1 MAEYIGFSPKFN
13 LAGGPF
19 LVRNY
24 GINAGETWQQEGD
37 ALRLGTTADLI
48 ALTAANEDLL
58 GFSLQSVGNFST
70 GQSDSDELRSY
81 LEVLTTGKHNPV
93 AIAATG
99 QVFLADD
106 VGGTK
111 NNAAVTDIGDGGE
124 LEFSS
129 PEWGINVGTT
139 ATGGTA
145 QFIIV
150 DIERT
155 RGQYFVLPDE
165 TAVGNVFQFIDALV

>member
-37 ALRLGTTADLI
+37 AVRLGTTADLI

-58 GFSLQSVGNFST
+58 GFSLGSVGNLST

-106 VGGTK
+106 LAAK
-111 NNAAVTDIGDGGE
+111 NTSAVEDIGDGAE
-124 LEFSS
+124 RLFTT
-129 PEWGINVGTT
+129 PEWGFNVGTT

-145 QFIIV
+145 QFICV

-165 TAVGNVFQFIDALV
+165 TAVGDVFQFMDALV